1 MELIREHLRR
11 RRGAILAGLLFIL
24 AANLVSQGGPWILK
38 AAVDGLRAGQ
48 GGRRLLLLAAAMVGI
63 SIVQGVFRYLTR
75 MSVIGVSRHIESE
88 LRMRIFD
95 HLQRLPQS
103 FFGANR
109 TGDILS
115 RATSDLENVRL
126 FLGPGV
132 MNLLNTLVLF
142 AMAAVSMS
150 LLSPRLTLY
159 AFLPLPVAAGAVALS
174 STFYHRA
181 YRRAQEAN
189 AVASSIAQENFSGMR
204 VVKACTLEASQIGAY
219 RKAALAYQARNLDV
233 ARLMGLFHPLIGF
246 LLSLTTVVI
255 LWAGGRMVIRE
266 ELTVGALVAF
276 LGFMAM
282 LIWPAVALGWVFSL
296 LQRGTAS
303 AGRIRWILDTPPGID
318 EPDEPLA
325 VTRIDGRVT
334 FDRLTFTYPGATSP
348 ALREVSLDVPAGAS
362 LAIVGRTGSGKSTL
376 VSLVPRLWGAPAGTV
391 LVDGLPVERLPLG
404 LLRGAIGFVP
414 QDSFLFSRSLRENI
428 APGGGDAAGAVR
440 DAGLEGDVAA
450 MPAGLDTVVG
460 ERGITLSGG
469 QKQRATLGRALARNP
484 RILILD
490 DVFSS
495 VDARTEAAII
505 SGLDRHLHG
514 RTVILVTHRLTA
526 AARLDRIAVLE
537 AGALVEMGTHAELL
551 AFNGR
556 YADMWRRQ
564 QIETE
569 LEDAP

>member
-1 MELIREHLRR
+1 VGLILEHLRR
-11 RRGAILAGLLFIL
+11 RKGAIWAGLAFIL

-38 AAVDGLRAGQ
+38 AAVDGIRAGR
-48 GGRRLLLLAAAMVGI
+48 GGTHLAWLAAALVGV

-103 FFGANR
+103 FFGVNR

-132 MNLLNTLVLF
+132 MNLLNTVVLF

-150 LLSPRLTLY
+150 MLSPRLTLLS
-159 AFLPLPVAAGAVALS
+159 FLPLPVAAGCVALA
-174 STFYHRA
+174 STLYHRT

-189 AVASSIAQENFSGMR
+189 AAANSVAQENFSGMR
-204 VVKACTLEASQIGAY
+204 VVKAYTLEESQVEAY
-219 RKAALAYQARNLDV
+219 RRACLVFQARNLDV
-233 ARLMGLFHPLIGF
+233 ARLMGLFHPMIGF
-246 LLSLTTVVI
+246 LMSLTTVVI
-255 LWAGGRMVIRE
+255 VWAGGRMVIRG

-282 LIWPAVALGWVFSL
+282 LIWPAIALGWVFSL
-296 LQRGTAS
+296 LQRGSAS
-303 AGRIRWILDTPPGID
+303 AERIRWILDTPPGIAD
-318 EPDEPLA
+318 PADPAPLG
-325 VTRIDGRVT
+325 RIDGRIA
-334 FDRLTFTYPGATSP
+334 FDRLTFSYPGTTHP
-348 ALREVSLDVPAGAS
+348 ALRDVTLDIPAGSS
-362 LAIVGRTGSGKSTL
+362 LAVVGRTGSGKSTL
-376 VSLVPRLWGAPAGTV
+376 VSLVPRLWNAPAGRVT
-391 LVDGLPVERLPLG
+391 VDGVPVERLPLD
-404 LLRGAIGFVP
+404 LLRGAIGYVP
-414 QDSFLFSRSLRENI
+414 QDSFLFSRSLRDNI
-428 APGGGDAAGAVR
+428 LPGGGDPSGAVR
-440 DAGLEGDVAA
+440 DAGLEGEVAA

-469 QKQRATLGRALARNP
+469 QKQRAALARALARDP

-495 VDARTEAAII
+495 IDARTEAEII
-505 SGLDRHLHG
+505 GSLERNRRG
-514 RTVILVTHRLTA
+514 RTVILATHRLSA
-526 AARLDRIAVLE
+526 AALLDRIAVLE
-537 AGALVEMGTHAELL
+537 EGALVETGTHAELL
-551 AFNGR
+551 AAGGR

-564 QIETE
+564 QLESE
-569 LEDAP
+569 LEEAP